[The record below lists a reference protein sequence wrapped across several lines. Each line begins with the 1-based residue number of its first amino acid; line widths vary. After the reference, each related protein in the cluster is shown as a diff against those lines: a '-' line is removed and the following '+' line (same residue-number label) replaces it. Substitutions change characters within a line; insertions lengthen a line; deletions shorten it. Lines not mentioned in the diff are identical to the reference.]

1 MLKKSLQKQLLDA
14 LKTQDS
20 ISPEEYKQYLKMIKA
35 NPEKFSKLL
44 NGSAIANTEVIAK
57 IKGQILNMPYE
68 FLEGKKIKEEALK
81 VIPQDL
87 SRNYKVI
94 VFNKEGNNLDVGLV
108 DPSDFKAIDAI
119 EFLARKKNLKVK
131 YFVISPDSFQNAA
144 KGYESIKEQ
153 VGKALDFAEEK
164 LAPKSGTSISDATP
178 LEQVVKSAPVSKIV
192 SVILRHAIEGGAS
205 DIHIE
210 PQGDK
215 SRVRYRIDGILHT
228 SIVLPIYVH
237 AALVSRIK
245 VISNLKIDETRIPQ
259 DGRIRLTVGEKD
271 VDFRVSL
278 IPLITQEKVVLR
290 VLESPDKAPTFEE
303 LGFFGNALEKMEKNL
318 KKPNGMFLVTG
329 PTGSGKS
336 TTLFSALF
344 KLNKD
349 GVNISTLEDPVEY
362 HIEGINQSQVRS
374 ELGFSFV
381 AGLRA
386 LLRQDPDI
394 IMGGEIRD
402 KETAR
407 LAIHAALTGHSVL
420 TTLHTNDAV
429 GAVPRFIDM
438 GAEAFL
444 LASTL
449 NLIISQ
455 RLIRRI
461 CENCKVKEE
470 VPPEVLVEVKKDLAE
485 LPEKAWYKGV
495 KENSNFQFHKGEGCS
510 QCGGTGYKGRLAI
523 AEMIIINT
531 RMREIIAQG
540 FNGKEVREE
549 LIKQNF
555 VNIIQDG
562 WMKAILGLT
571 TVEEILRVTKQEE

>member
-1 MLKKSLQKQLLDA
+1 MLKKSLQKELLDE
-14 LKTQDS
+14 LKIQET
-20 ISPEEYKQYLKMIKA
+20 ITTEEYEQYLKMIKA
-35 NPEKFSKLL
+35 NPEKFSKVL
-44 NGSAIANTEVIAK
+44 NGSAIANTEAIAK
-57 IKGQILNMPYE
+57 IKGKILNLPYS
-68 FLEGKKIKEEALK
+68 FLEGKEIKNEALK
-81 VIPQDL
+81 IIPQDL
-87 SRNYKVI
+87 SRNYKVL
-94 VFNKEGNNLDVGLV
+94 VFNKEGSNLDVGLV
-108 DPSDFKAIDAI
+108 DPSDYRAIEAI

-131 YFVISPDSFQNAA
+131 YYVISPQSFQAGV

-153 VGKALDFAEEK
+153 VGEALDFAEEK
-164 LAPKSGTSISDATP
+164 FAPKSGASVDEATP

-228 SIVLPIYVH
+228 SIILPIYVH

-245 VISNLKIDETRIPQ
+245 VITNLKIDETRIPQ

-271 VDFRVSL
+271 VDFRVSI
-278 IPLITQEKVVLR
+278 IPLISQEKVVLR
-290 VLESPDKAPTFEE
+290 VLESPDRAPTFEE
-303 LGFFGNALEKMEKNL
+303 LGFIGTALKKMESNL

-344 KLNKD
+344 KLNKE

-362 HIEGINQSQVRS
+362 HIEGINQSQVRT
-374 ELGFSFV
+374 ELGFTFA
-381 AGLRA
+381 AGLRS

-394 IMGGEIRD
+394 IMVGEIRD

-407 LAIHAALTGHSVL
+407 LAIHAALTGHFVL
-420 TTLHTNDAV
+420 STLHTNDAV
-429 GAVPRFIDM
+429 GAIPRFVDM

-449 NLIISQ
+449 NLIVSQ

-461 CENCKVKEE
+461 CDNCKVNDE
-470 VPPEVLVEVKKDLAE
+470 VPPEVLEEIKADLS
-485 LPEKAWYKGV
+485 LITEKAWYPKAKANSKYQFYKG
-495 KENSNFQFHKGEGCS
+495 KSCS

-523 AEMIIINT
+523 AEVLTINAK
-531 RMREIIAQG
+531 MREIVAQG
-540 FNGKEVREE
+540 FNSKDVKEE
-549 LIKQNF
+549 LKSQDFITI
-555 VNIIQDG
+555 VQDG
-562 WMKAILGLT
+562 WMKALLGLT
-571 TVEEILRVTKQEE
+571 TIGEILRVTKQEE